1 MKTQN
6 SSLKTVGPTVRTL
19 GLAIVLAF
27 VAVPVMAQGSPPAD
41 APAVVRANTGT
52 PNASDVLFEQPQMKN
67 VAPGT
72 TLTYGYLRRSG
83 IEKGPFG
90 PTLDDRIKL
99 AIEPGSTADNRTI
112 RVEMFSGANRFP
124 AGPFEEMP
132 GNPVMTLFLEHH
144 LIDLA
149 RVLKANPRYLKNA
162 IRKALRENATVTAVE
177 PTFKGKAVKGWRI
190 ETQPFVN
197 DGMKDRMRGLSNL
210 TYVFVT
216 SEAVPGEL
224 LSIEAVSKN
233 PEGGELLEEKLD
245 YDQNA
250 G

>member
-1 MKTQN
+1 MTIAVKI
-6 SSLKTVGPTVRTL
+6 L
-19 GLAIVLAF
+19 GLATLLAVLA
-27 VAVPVMAQGSPPAD
+27 APVLAQGNAPAD
-41 APAVVRANTGT
+41 APAVVKANTET

-99 AIEPGSTADNRTI
+99 VIEPGSTADNRTI

-124 AGPFEEMP
+124 AGPFEDMP

-149 RVLKANPRYLKNA
+149 RVLKANPRYIKNA
-162 IRKALRENATVTAVE
+162 IRKSLRENATVTRIEV
-177 PTFKGKAVKGWRI
+177 PFKGKTVQAWRI
-190 ETQPFVN
+190 ETQPFAN
-197 DGMKDRMRGLSNL
+197 DPMKDRMRGLSNL

-233 PEGGELLEEKLD
+233 TEGGELLEEKLN

>member
-1 MKTQN
+1 MKTPI
-6 SSLKTVGPTVRTL
+6 LATL
-19 GLAIVLAF
+19 LAVLA
-27 VAVPVMAQGSPPAD
+27 APVLAQGSPPAE
-41 APAVVRANTGT
+41 APAVVKANTGA

-72 TLTYGYLRRSG
+72 ALTYGYLRRSG

-99 AIEPGSTADNRTI
+99 AIEPGSAADNRTI

-124 AGPFEEMP
+124 AGPFEDMP

-162 IRKALRENATVTAVE
+162 IRKSLRENATVTQVE
-177 PTFKGKAVKGWRI
+177 VPFKGKNVQAWRI
-190 ETQPFVN
+190 ETQPFAN
-197 DGMKDRMRGLSNL
+197 DQMKDRMRGLSNL

-233 PEGGELLEEKLD
+233 AEGGELLEETLK